1 MAINSR
7 SGAASIAAIIAAIDG
22 ATDEQHAALR
32 AALKSR
38 GQLAEP
44 LSAKRAAGTFTCG
57 TAGHGKDKD
66 GHFATQGGF
75 DFHMEN
81 TKHA

>member
-1 MAINSR
+1 MATINSR
-7 SGAASIAAIIAAIDG
+7 GVASIAAIIAAING

-44 LSAKRAAGTFTCG
+44 LSVKRAAGVFTCG
-57 TAGHGKDKD
+57 TAGHGKNKD